1 MVLEGVHNPVIAL
14 ASRWLAVY
22 IVAGTRVVRNAFAN
36 LALAPEQN
44 EPGDDGVL
52 RVCVAMIACLLAGI
66 LPSAAFAQ
74 ASSGPM
80 VDASLVSDRV
90 SVAPGETFHLALHQ
104 EITPHWHTYWRN
116 PGDSGEATR
125 LYLDLPEGWTVGEMV
140 WPAPSTYRLGPLTNY
155 GYEDAVT
162 LPVPVTVPANAEPG
176 RVTITGEGTWLV
188 CEDICIPE
196 DAAFEITLDI
206 GESTDNVEGA
216 RLIQRAF
223 ALAPERDVPM
233 EAGLTREDG
242 KLILTLAGDALS
254 ARPDAIRAL
263 YFFPHDG
270 GVVDHNAAQP
280 SRLENGLARLDL
292 TPGFLTRNAVNSD
305 YAGALSFEQRVGSRW
320 ERRVIEVTAIAGEQ
334 VNDLAAP
341 APVAAQAGGGGTAGG
356 PPAPAMAFWQAALFA
371 LVGGLILNLMPCVFP
386 ILSMKA
392 LTIVNKRG
400 ADRGHARELGLIFG
414 AGVVLTFVALGGAVL
429 ALRSL
434 GEAEMWGFQLQEP
447 WVVAGLAALM
457 FLIGLN
463 FLGFFEIGTSLQG
476 VGSNV
481 RDDGRSGAFLTG
493 VLAVFVA
500 APCLAPVMA
509 SALAFALAQPPL
521 ASLTIFAFLGV
532 GLALPF
538 VIVSFEPRL
547 LGFLPKPGPWM
558 ERFKQFLAFPMF
570 ATAIWLVWVLSVQT
584 GAQGVLWVLGL
595 FLAIG
600 FAVWALRM
608 SGLFA
613 RVAGIA
619 AILLAA
625 GALWTTAGLQ
635 PAAIAAGS
643 GEYEEWSPARVEE
656 LRAEGRAVFVDFTA
670 AWCVTCQVNKLG
682 ALADP
687 RVRSAFAENDVAL
700 LRADFTNRDSVI
712 ADTLAQY
719 GAPGVPFYLMYPAN
733 GGEPEI
739 LPPLLTEPIMV
750 RAVQAAVRD

>member
-1 MVLEGVHNPVIAL
+1 MLRLCVLV
-14 ASRWLAVY
+14 
-22 IVAGTRVVRNAFAN
+22 TAF
-36 LALAPEQN
+36 
-44 EPGDDGVL
+44 
-52 RVCVAMIACLLAGI
+52 LLAAMM
-66 LPSAAFAQ
+66 PASAPAQ
-74 ASSGPM
+74 QGSGPL
-80 VDASLVSDRV
+80 VEASLVSDRI

-116 PGDSGEATR
+116 PGDSGEATQ
-125 LYLDLPEGWTVGEMV
+125 LYLDLPEGWTVGTMV
-140 WPAPSTYRLGPLTNY
+140 WPAPFTYQLGPLTTY
-155 GYEDAVT
+155 GYEDRVT
-162 LPVPVTVPANAEPG
+162 LPVPVTVPASAEPG
-176 RVTITGEGTWLV
+176 TITITGEGTWLV

-196 DAAFEITLDI
+196 DATFEITLEV
-206 GESTDNVEGA
+206 GESADDTSGA
-216 RLIQRAF
+216 RLIQTAF
-223 ALAPERDVPM
+223 SLAPQRGVEM
-233 EAGLTREDG
+233 EAGLVHQEG
-242 KLILTLAGDALS
+242 KLLLTLAGDAF
-254 ARPDAIRAL
+254 AIGADAIRDI
-263 YFFPHDG
+263 YFFPYDS
-270 GVVDHNAAQP
+270 GVVDHNAPQP
-280 SRLENGLARLDL
+280 ARIEDGFARLDL
-292 TPGFLTRNAVNSD
+292 TPGFATRSAVNQD
-305 YAGALSFEQRVGSRW
+305 YSGALSFEARTGRNW
-320 ERRVIEVTAIAGEQ
+320 ERRVIEVTASAGEQ

-341 APVAAQAGGGGTAGG
+341 APAAAAGGGSDRAGG
-356 PPAPAMAFWQAALFA
+356 PPVPSMAFWQAALFA

-414 AGVVLTFVALGGAVL
+414 AGVVLTFVALGGVVL
-429 ALRSL
+429 ALRTL
-434 GEAEMWGFQLQEP
+434 GGAEIWGFQLQEP
-447 WVVAGLAALM
+447 WVVAGLATLM
-457 FLIGLN
+457 FVIGLN

-547 LGFLPKPGPWM
+547 LGFLPRPGPWM

-570 ATAIWLVWVLSVQT
+570 ATAVWLVWVLSVQT
-584 GAQGVLWVLGL
+584 GAQGVLWVLLL

-600 FAVWALRM
+600 FAIWAFRM
-608 SGLFA
+608 SGLLARATGFA
-613 RVAGIA
+613 ALA
-619 AILLAA
+619 LAA
-625 GALWTTAGLQ
+625 GALWTTASLQ
-635 PAAIAAGS
+635 PAAIAAGN
-643 GEYEEWSPARVEE
+643 GEYEDWSPARVAE
-656 LRAEGRAVFVDFTA
+656 LREEGRPVFVDFTA
-670 AWCVTCQVNKLG
+670 AWCVTCQVNKFG

-687 RVRSAFAENDVAL
+687 RVRSAFAENGVAL

-712 ADTLAQY
+712 ADTLAHY

-739 LPPLLTEPIMV
+739 LPPLLTEPIMI
-750 RAVQAAVRD
+750 RAVQAAVRE

>member
-1 MVLEGVHNPVIAL
+1 MLRLCVFAIA
-14 ASRWLAVY
+14 AMLAVM
-22 IVAGTRVVRNAFAN
+22 TPST
-36 LALAPEQN
+36 AL
-44 EPGDDGVL
+44 
-52 RVCVAMIACLLAGI
+52 
-66 LPSAAFAQ
+66 AQ

-80 VDASLVSDRV
+80 VDASLISDRM

-125 LYLDLPEGWTVGEMV
+125 LFLDLPEGWAVGEMV

-155 GYEDAVT
+155 GYEDQVT
-162 LPVPVTVPANAEPG
+162 LPVPVTVPADAQPG
-176 RVTITGEGTWLV
+176 TITIAGEGTWLV

-196 DAAFEITLDI
+196 EANFEITLEI
-206 GESTDNVEGA
+206 GESLDDTNGA

-223 ALAPERDVPM
+223 ALAPQRGVDID
-233 EAGLTREDG
+233 AGLARNGDA
-242 KLILTLAGDALS
+242 LILTLAGDTFAPG
-254 ARPDAIRAL
+254 PDALRNL

-270 GVVDHNAAQP
+270 GVVNHNAPQP
-280 SRLENGLARLDL
+280 SRVEDGFARLDL
-292 TPGFLTRNAVNSD
+292 TPGFLTRNAINAD
-305 YAGALSFEQRVGSRW
+305 YVGALSFEQRTGNRW
-320 ERRVIEVTAIAGEQ
+320 ERRVIEVTAVADAQ

-341 APVAAQAGGGGTAGG
+341 APVAAAGGSGTAGG
-356 PPAPAMAFWQAALFA
+356 PPAPTMAFWQAALFA
-371 LVGGLILNLMPCVFP
+371 LLGGLILNLMPCVFP

-414 AGVVLTFVALGGAVL
+414 AGVVLTFVALGGVVL

-434 GEAEMWGFQLQEP
+434 GGAEIWGFQLQEP

-457 FLIGLN
+457 FVIGLN
-463 FLGFFEIGTSLQG
+463 FLGFFEIGTSLQS

-584 GAQGVLWVLGL
+584 GAQGVLWVLAL

-600 FAVWALRM
+600 FAIWAFRM
-608 SGLFA
+608 RGLVA
-613 RVAGIA
+613 RLTGFA
-619 AILLAA
+619 AIALAA

-635 PAAIAAGS
+635 PAALAAGN
-643 GEYEEWSPARVEE
+643 GEYEDWTPGRVEE
-656 LRAEGRAVFVDFTA
+656 LRAEGRAIFVDFTA

-712 ADTLAQY
+712 ADTLAHY

-739 LPPLLTEPIMV
+739 LPPLLTEPIMI
-750 RAVQAAVRD
+750 RAVRAAVRD

>member
-1 MVLEGVHNPVIAL
+1 MQVPRSDGRTSVLRLCV
-14 ASRWLAVY
+14 LAV
-22 IVAGTRVVRNAFAN
+22 AFLFA
-36 LALAPEQN
+36 
-44 EPGDDGVL
+44 
-52 RVCVAMIACLLAGI
+52 
-66 LPSAAFAQ
+66 AAFPAPVSAQ

-80 VDASLVSDRV
+80 VEASLVSDRV

-125 LYLDLPEGWTVGEMV
+125 LFLDLPEGWSEGEMV
-140 WPAPSTYRLGPLTNY
+140 WPAPDTYRLGPLTNY
-155 GYEDAVT
+155 GYEDRVT
-162 LPVPVTVPANAEPG
+162 LPVPVTVSANAVPG
-176 RVTITGEGTWLV
+176 ELTITAEATWLV

-196 DAAFEITLDI
+196 DAMVEITLMV
-206 GESTDNVEGA
+206 GESAPDADGA
-216 RLIQRAF
+216 RLIETAF
-223 ALAPERDVPM
+223 SLAPETGLGID
-233 EAGLTREDG
+233 AGLVHDDG
-242 KLILTLAGDALS
+242 KLILTLAGDVFAPG
-254 ARPDAIRAL
+254 PDTIRNV

-270 GVVDHNAAQP
+270 GVVDHNAPQP
-280 SRLENGLARLDL
+280 YRVEGGEARLDL
-292 TPGFLTRNAVNSD
+292 TPGFLTRNAINAD
-305 YAGALSFEQRVGSRW
+305 YTGALSFEVRNGGDW
-320 ERRVIEVTAIAGEQ
+320 ERRVIEVTAASGER

-341 APVAAQAGGGGTAGG
+341 APAAATGGTDAAGG
-356 PPAPAMAFWQAALFA
+356 PPAPTMAFWQAALFA
-371 LVGGLILNLMPCVFP
+371 LLGGLILNLMPCVFP

-400 ADRGHARELGLIFG
+400 SDRGHARELGLIFG
-414 AGVVLTFVALGGAVL
+414 AGVVLTFVALGGVVL
-429 ALRSL
+429 ALRML
-434 GEAEMWGFQLQEP
+434 GGAEIWGFQLQEP

-457 FLIGLN
+457 FVIGLN
-463 FLGFFEIGTSLQG
+463 FLGFFEIGTSLQS

-493 VLAVFVA
+493 ILAVFVA

-509 SALAFALAQPPL
+509 GALAYALAQPPL

-547 LGFLPKPGPWM
+547 LGFLPRPGPWM

-584 GAQGVLWVLGL
+584 GAQGVLWVLAL

-600 FAVWALRM
+600 FAIWAFRM
-608 SGLFA
+608 SGLVA
-613 RVAGIA
+613 RVTGFA
-619 AILLAA
+619 ALALAA
-625 GALWTTAGLQ
+625 GALWTTASLQ
-635 PAAIAAGS
+635 PAAIAAGN
-643 GEYEEWSPARVEE
+643 GEYEDWSPARVAE
-656 LRAEGRAVFVDFTA
+656 LRNEGRAVFVDFTA

-712 ADTLAQY
+712 ADTLAYY

-750 RAVQAAVRD
+750 RAVQAAVRE